1 MTCFEERIMIKWN
14 YLFLTLSCLSLSSCA
29 TLFTAQNFVLI
40 DERVTE
46 DFISRGPG
54 KGTIYSI
61 PEKRWIR
68 KIRILGEG
76 KVKDIEI
83 YVRVDKNAVWERV
96 KQIKRKVDFP
106 LEFSLAAHTDA
117 VRITSTGK
125 ALLSSRNFPKGGWI
139 QTVEFYTVTSGD

>member
-1 MTCFEERIMIKWN
+1 MIKWN
-14 YLFLTLSCLSLSSCA
+14 YLFLALICLSLSSCA
-29 TLFTAQNFVLI
+29 TLFTEQNFVLV

-46 DFISRGPG
+46 DLISRGAG

-76 KVKDIEI
+76 KVRDIEI
-83 YVRVDKNAVWERV
+83 YVRVDKNAVWKRV
-96 KQIKRKVDFP
+96 KQIKMKVDFP
-106 LEFSLAAHTDA
+106 LEISLAAHTDT

-125 ALLSSRNFPKGGWI
+125 ALLSRRNFSKDGWI